1 LLNLRGDRGTPRYL
15 QGNSEIWQGRLLFR
29 IAPTGE
35 IHEPAREPPAEPMA
49 PNVEEDNPG

>member
-1 LLNLRGDRGTPRYL
+1 LRGDRGTPRYL